1 MVLSL
6 LSQMP
11 PTSKPSKPSTLE
23 ESLVKLVDIMDKFN
37 THLATQNMKLELA
50 SKCLA
55 ASNVNLVSV
64 TTKATTVISTIT
76 KTESSDHITNNTHHP
91 TTNNHDTTI
100 PNTDTKASGE
110 SLVPLYCSWSLAR
123 SKGLIIPLLNLVLG
137 RLTVSNRYLTDAV
150 VLANVVLR
158 RAGDNFC
165 ALFTGEE
172 LEALLENHCTIN
184 VLNMC

>member
-50 SKCLA
+50 SQTLDVSKEVSEQVQPVVATDGKCLEHKKRTYREFDDVA
-55 ASNVNLVSV
+55 
-64 TTKATTVISTIT
+64 
-76 KTESSDHITNNTHHP
+76 KTAIF
-91 TTNNHDTTI
+91 
-100 PNTDTKASGE
+100 
-110 SLVPLYCSWSLAR
+110 L
-123 SKGLIIPLLNLVLG
+123 
-137 RLTVSNRYLTDAV
+137 